1 MKDQPS
7 LVQFDSREEK
17 AKFVRKM
24 FDRISPRYDL
34 MNRLM
39 TLGQDMHWRRLAID
53 KANLHNGAMVLDIA
67 CGTGDL
73 AGTALKKQPRQ
84 VVAADF
90 SLEMLRRG
98 RARFD
103 GEARIRFLGAD
114 GLLMPFGGSS
124 FDAVLTGFSMRNVVD
139 IDAFLREMTR
149 VVRPGGRVVILE
161 ITPLKKSLLRPLF
174 QFYFS
179 RVVPFIGGILAKDRE
194 AYTYLP
200 QSVEIFL
207 RPEELAERMRA
218 AGLQAVQYKLLS
230 MSTVALHWGTVA
242 ETETAAKQNTDS

>member
-1 MKDQPS
+1 MKNHAS
-7 LVQFDSREEK
+7 LVQFESQKEK
-17 AKFVRKM
+17 ARFVRAM

-39 TLGQDMHWRRLAID
+39 TLGQDVHWRRLTVD
-53 KANLHNGAMVLDIA
+53 KANLAPDARVLDIA

-73 AGTALKKQPRQ
+73 AKAALKKQPRQ

-90 SLEMLRRG
+90 SLQMLRQG
-98 RARFD
+98 QARFN
-103 GEARIRFLGAD
+103 GESRIHFLGAD
-114 GLLMPFGGSS
+114 GLSLPFRNNT

-139 IDAFLREMTR
+139 IDAFLREMAR

-174 QFYFS
+174 QFYFTKI
-179 RVVPFIGGILAKDRE
+179 VPFIGGILAKDRQ

-207 RPEELAERMRA
+207 KPEELAERMRA
-218 AGLQAVQYKLLS
+218 AGLAAVQYRLLS
-230 MSTVALHWGTVA
+230 LGTVALHWGTVS
-242 ETETAAKQNTDS
+242 ETE